1 MILKRQTHKY
11 RQKETE
17 GDTDRDL
24 LAKHKQSNHCY
35 SKQGLT
41 SRSLSTKFESSNV
54 APLHYHKIV
63 RHLESALPNTMI
75 GSSMHRY
82 LGYGLWCKVQ
92 QDKKPVPKRV
102 EESCHTKKNLTK
114 IQHTGKVSSFDLQYF
129 NLVQTPGP

>member
-1 MILKRQTHKY
+1 MGDIRLSFNWKFYLILKRQRGRETHKY

-17 GDTDRDL
+17 GETDRDL
-24 LAKHKQSNHCY
+24 LADAKHKQSNHCY

-92 QDKKPVPKRV
+92 QYKQPILKRV
-102 EESCHTKKNLTK
+102 EESCHTKK
-114 IQHTGKVSSFDLQYF
+114 S
-129 NLVQTPGP
+129 